1 MKESDFQFAQPFLT
15 KIDFLD
21 NVNFNYENE
30 DVEVFNSFII
40 NTSISENENSARVE
54 LILKVDYNQNK
65 EFPFS
70 LEAGMASYFRWE
82 DNMRKESVDQFLK
95 TNAPALLLSY
105 LRPIVANITN
115 SSRFPV
121 YNIPFLNFQDSDN
134 NDH

>member
-1 MKESDFQFAQPFLT
+1 MKESNFQFAQPFLT

-30 DVEVFNSFII
+30 NVEVSNSFTI
-40 NTSISENENSARVE
+40 NTSMSENENSARVE

-65 EFPFS
+65 EFPFK
-70 LEAGMASYFRWE
+70 LEAGIASYFRWE
-82 DNMRKESVDQFLK
+82 DDVKKELVDQFLK

-105 LRPIVANITN
+105 LRPIVASVTN

-121 YNIPFLNFQDSDN
+121 YNIPFFNFQDSDN
-134 NDH
+134 DDN